1 MSRGEGID
9 RGGRMSR
16 AHALLRRRLLQ
27 GSAAGLAGSGLSAG
41 AGLAGGLWSTAAQAQ
56 EAWPSKPVRV
66 IVPFPA
72 GGVVDLVT
80 RAVTDRLATV
90 LKQPFIVEARPGAN
104 GNIGT
109 DAAAR
114 AAADGYTLLTAS
126 PATVTQPL
134 LSSTAR
140 HKVTDFTGVGIIGA
154 PPNLFVVS
162 PSLPVR
168 TLKELVEYVRSR
180 PGQLSV
186 TNPGVGTS
194 NHLGQELFFSL
205 TGLQMVN
212 VRYPGQPQMIPDLA
226 SGQVHFGLVTQG
238 LAMPHVREGRLRALA
253 IGAPQR
259 SRDLPDVP
267 TTAEAGFPDATFLP
281 WYGLVAPAGTPRT
294 IVKRLSDETLAALRD
309 PDVVAR
315 LDKMGTQIT
324 PGSAEDFDALLKSE
338 QERWSRV
345 IRERNIK
352 AEG

>member
-1 MSRGEGID
+1 VSRPL
-9 RGGRMSR
+9 SV
-16 AHALLRRRLLQ
+16 ARRRLVQ
-27 GSAAGLAGSGLSAG
+27 GAAAGLPLGVSPVGM
-41 AGLAGGLWSTAAQAQ
+41 GLAGGLTGLLSLPAQAQ
-56 EAWPSKPVRV
+56 EAWPSKPVRT

-90 LKQPFIVEARPGAN
+90 LRQPFVVEARPGAN

-109 DAAAR
+109 EAAAR
-114 AAADGYTLLTAS
+114 APADGYTLLTAS

-134 LSSTAR
+134 LSNTAR
-140 HKVTDFTGVGIIGA
+140 HKASDFVGVGLIGA

-162 PSLPVR
+162 PSVPVR
-168 TLKELVEYVRSR
+168 TLRELVEYVRAR

-205 TGLQMVN
+205 TGLQMIN

-226 SGQVHFGLVTQG
+226 SGQVHFGLLTQG
-238 LAMPHVREGRLRALA
+238 LAMPHIKEGRLRALA
-253 IGAPQR
+253 IGAPSR

-267 TTAEAGFPDATFLP
+267 TTAEAGFPEATFLP
-281 WYGLVAPAGTPRT
+281 WYGLVAPAATPRPV
-294 IVKRLSDETLAALRD
+294 IRRLSDEILAALKE
-309 PDVVAR
+309 PEVIAR

-324 PGSAEDFDALLKSE
+324 PASAEDFDALIKSE
-338 QERWSRV
+338 QDRWSRV
-345 IRERNIK
+345 IRERNIR
-352 AEG
+352 AD

>member
-1 MSRGEGID
+1 MSQDDPIT
-9 RGGRMSR
+9 RGGRVSQS
-16 AHALLRRRLLQ
+16 HSLLRRRLVQ
-27 GSAAGLAGSGLSAG
+27 GSAAGLAASGLPAG
-41 AGLAGGLWSTAAQAQ
+41 MGLAGNLWSTAAQAQ

-72 GGVVDLVT
+72 GGVVDLVA

-90 LKQPFIVEARPGAN
+90 FKQPFIIEARPGAN

-109 DAAAR
+109 EAAAR
-114 AAADGYTLLTAS
+114 AAADGHTLVMAT

-134 LSSTAR
+134 LSNTAR
-140 HKVTDFTGVGIIGA
+140 HKVSDFVGVGIIGA
-154 PPNLFVVS
+154 PPNLFVVT

-168 TLKELVEYVRSR
+168 TLKELVDHVRSR

-238 LAMPHVREGRLRALA
+238 LAMPHIREGRLRALA
-253 IGAPQR
+253 IGAPRR
-259 SRDLPDVP
+259 SGDLPDVP
-267 TTAEAGFPDATFLP
+267 TTAEAGFADATFLP
-281 WYGLVAPAGTPRT
+281 WYGLAAPAGVPRP
-294 IVKRLSDETLAALRD
+294 IIKRLSDEVLAALKD

-315 LDKMGTQIT
+315 LEKMGTQIT
-324 PGSAEDFDALLKSE
+324 AGSAEDFDALLRKE
-338 QERWSRV
+338 QERWTRV
-345 IRERNIK
+345 IRERNIR
-352 AEG
+352 ADG

>member
-1 MSRGEGID
+1 
-9 RGGRMSR
+9 
-16 AHALLRRRLLQ
+16 
-27 GSAAGLAGSGLSAG
+27 
-41 AGLAGGLWSTAAQAQ
+41 
-56 EAWPSKPVRV
+56 
-66 IVPFPA
+66 
-72 GGVVDLVT
+72 
-80 RAVTDRLATV
+80 
-90 LKQPFIVEARPGAN
+90 
-104 GNIGT
+104 
-109 DAAAR
+109 
-114 AAADGYTLLTAS
+114 
-126 PATVTQPL
+126 
-134 LSSTAR
+134 
-140 HKVTDFTGVGIIGA
+140 
-154 PPNLFVVS
+154 
-162 PSLPVR
+162 
-168 TLKELVEYVRSR
+168 
-180 PGQLSV
+180 LSV

-281 WYGLVAPAGTPRT
+281 WYGLVAPAGTPRA
-294 IVKRLSDETLAALRD
+294 IVKRLSDETLAALKD

>member
-1 MSRGEGID
+1 MSLG
-9 RGGRMSR
+9 ST
-16 AHALLRRRLLQ
+16 ALL
-27 GSAAGLAGSGLSAG
+27 GSLS
-41 AGLAGGLWSTAAQAQ
+41 TRAQAQ
-56 EAWPSKPVRV
+56 EAWPAKPVRV
-66 IVPFPA
+66 IVPWPA

-80 RAVTDRLATV
+80 RAVTDRLALA
-90 LKQPFIVEARPGAN
+90 LKQPFIIEAKPGAN

-109 DAAAR
+109 ENAAR

-140 HKVTDFTGVGIIGA
+140 HKTSDFTGVGIIGA

-162 PSLPVR
+162 PSMPVR

-238 LAMPHVREGRLRALA
+238 LAMPHIREGRLRALA
-253 IGAPQR
+253 IGAPAR
-259 SRDLPDVP
+259 SRDLPDLP
-267 TTAEAGFPDATFLP
+267 TTAEAGFPEATFLP
-281 WYGLVAPAGTPRT
+281 WYGLVAPAATPKPIIR
-294 IVKRLSDETLAALRD
+294 RLSDEVLAALKD
-309 PDVVAR
+309 TDVVAR

-324 PGSAEDFDALLKSE
+324 PGSADDFDALLKSE

-345 IRERNIK
+345 IRERNIR
-352 AEG
+352 ADS

>member
-1 MSRGEGID
+1 MSDRLIPPRRGALHAAAAASVSL
-9 RGGRMSR
+9 GGT
-16 AHALLRRRLLQ
+16 ALL
-27 GSAAGLAGSGLSAG
+27 GSLSTG
-41 AGLAGGLWSTAAQAQ
+41 ARAQ
-56 EAWPSKPVRV
+56 EAWPAKPVRV
-66 IVPFPA
+66 IVPWPA

-80 RAVTDRLATV
+80 RAVTDRLALA
-90 LKQPFIVEARPGAN
+90 LKQPFIIEAKPGAN

-109 DAAAR
+109 ENAAR

-140 HKVTDFTGVGIIGA
+140 HKTSDFTGVGIIGA

-162 PSLPVR
+162 PSMPVR
-168 TLKELVEYVRSR
+168 SLKELVEYVRSR

-238 LAMPHVREGRLRALA
+238 LAMPHIREGRLRALA
-253 IGAPQR
+253 IGAPAR
-259 SRDLPDVP
+259 SRDLPDLP
-267 TTAEAGFPDATFLP
+267 TTAEAGFPEATFLP
-281 WYGLVAPAGTPRT
+281 WYGLAAPAATPKPIIR
-294 IVKRLSDETLAALRD
+294 RLSDEVLAALKD
-309 PDVVAR
+309 PEVVAR

-324 PGSAEDFDALLKSE
+324 PGSADDFDALLKSE

-345 IRERNIK
+345 IRERNIR
-352 AEG
+352 ADS

>member
-1 MSRGEGID
+1 MSRPL
-9 RGGRMSR
+9 
-16 AHALLRRRLLQ
+16 HASRRRLVQ
-27 GSAAGLAGSGLSAG
+27 AAAALPLGSGTAVGSGVIGGITGLFG
-41 AGLAGGLWSTAAQAQ
+41 APALAQ
-56 EAWPSKPVRV
+56 EAWPAKPVRT

-72 GGVVDLVT
+72 GGVVDLVA

-90 LKQPFIVEARPGAN
+90 FRQPFIVEARPGAN

-109 DAAAR
+109 EAAAR
-114 AAADGYTLLTAS
+114 APADGHTLLMAS

-134 LSSTAR
+134 LSNTAR
-140 HKVTDFTGVGIIGA
+140 HKVTDFAGVGLIGA

-162 PSLPVR
+162 PSVPVR
-168 TLKELVEYVRSR
+168 TLRELVDYVRAR

-205 TGLQMVN
+205 TGLQMIH

-238 LAMPHVREGRLRALA
+238 LAVPHIKEGRLRALA
-253 IGAPQR
+253 IGAPSR

-267 TTAEAGFPDATFLP
+267 TTAEAGFPEATFLP
-281 WYGLVAPAGTPRT
+281 WYGLVAPAATPRT
-294 IVKRLSDETLAALRD
+294 IIRRLSDEILTALKE
-309 PDVVAR
+309 PEVVAR

-324 PGSAEDFDALLKSE
+324 PASAEDFDALIKSE
-338 QERWSRV
+338 QDRWSRV

-352 AEG
+352 ADS